1 MSKTFFIDSENVGD
15 NWTQLLD
22 AVDTSDELLV
32 FYTQKSPH
40 MSYKNLIKL
49 KNSPKDVNFIE
60 CFEGNNALDF
70 QLVSELG
77 YRLGQGIGGNNE
89 YFIVSNDNGFEAAI
103 KYWKRKGFPVRR
115 FNSKACASISTL
127 LKETNETVSSD
138 EITSPETIA
147 AEEQTTN
154 DAQETDPVKAE
165 EAIKS
170 PVSSVDADD
179 MENNPVQIS
188 VTEAETQDGN
198 SSEVT
203 AEVKTQDEDGSE
215 VTAEVKAQDGDGS
228 EVAAETSAGTNPAQA
243 VPADD
248 SRDAAETEAGSGDA
262 AKADI
267 IETILNTEPEPITV
281 DDISKSVY
289 YCIGKD
295 NLANLHEA
303 LMQLYGNDKCKV
315 LYNTFK
321 SDSAYRKI
329 PAEYKKMS
337 PEERQQM
344 YCNIVYTSAGFEG
357 TLPDDFAQT
366 VMKAWKSKQNLNSL
380 RAALERRFGKVNGK
394 QSYVL
399 IKAHIK
405 ILDNIS

>member
-22 AVDTSDELLV
+22 AVDSSDELLV

-40 MSYKNLIKL
+40 MSYRNLIKL

-77 YRLGQGIGGNNE
+77 YRLGQGGASGCE

-115 FNSKACASISTL
+115 FNGKACASISTL
-127 LKETNETVSSD
+127 LKEANETPASAADAAELPVPAAVNAPEVSSSTNIPAPKPQAEEVSNEAVPSEEVSSQNSTAAETILPEVTPAEEEQTVIDVSETETVSDTDATDTDAAQSD
-138 EITSPETIA
+138 I
-147 AEEQTTN
+147 
-154 DAQETDPVKAE
+154 D
-165 EAIKS
+165 
-170 PVSSVDADD
+170 
-179 MENNPVQIS
+179 
-188 VTEAETQDGN
+188 EAEVDM
-198 SSEVT
+198 
-203 AEVKTQDEDGSE
+203 AEPNP
-215 VTAEVKAQDGDGS
+215 
-228 EVAAETSAGTNPAQA
+228 AET
-243 VPADD
+243 
-248 SRDAAETEAGSGDA
+248 
-262 AKADI
+262 DI
-267 IETILNTEPEPITV
+267 IETILNTKPEPVTV
-281 DDISKSVY
+281 DDTSKSVY
-289 YCIGKD
+289 YCIGND

-321 SDSAYRKI
+321 TDPAYRKI

-344 YCNIVYTSAGFEG
+344 YCNIVYTMAGFEG

-366 VMKAWKSKQNLNSL
+366 VMKAWKNKQNLNSL

-394 QSYVL
+394 QSYIL

-405 ILDNIS
+405 ILDNIG